1 MRFVSIFVGSVF
13 LLRALIFVPL
23 TKVSFLKLQDVLAE
37 QFGCQARV
45 AGIDGRH
52 DQLQPSKSE
61 SYRNMAQAVPAVP
74 NTAHRWAREMEK
86 IARTSSYLG
95 LTSNIYTKVPP
106 KYSDR

>member
-1 MRFVSIFVGSVF
+1 
-13 LLRALIFVPL
+13 
-23 TKVSFLKLQDVLAE
+23 
-37 QFGCQARV
+37 
-45 AGIDGRH
+45 
-52 DQLQPSKSE
+52 
-61 SYRNMAQAVPAVP
+61 MAQAVPTVP